1 MIEEPSF
8 GCFWT
13 HVQRLFR
20 KERGILDSLKELTQQ
35 MDDFV
40 AWVRPEKIS
49 STT

>member
-1 MIEEPSF
+1 MFLDTLSKTFPK
-8 GCFWT
+8 
-13 HVQRLFR
+13 R
-20 KERGILDSLKELTQQ
+20 KGILDSLKELTQQ